1 MMHLATVGSMSCAG
15 SGAAAIA
22 DRMIAAVAPLNSR
35 TTQRRSLPRA
45 EAMRTGAPMMRH
57 EFDLVLAAMLILGIC
72 ALLSLSTILVRSAG
86 TTDGGGRAIADTTLA
101 DLRGTVP

>member
-1 MMHLATVGSMSCAG
+1 
-15 SGAAAIA
+15 
-22 DRMIAAVAPLNSR
+22 
-35 TTQRRSLPRA
+35 
-45 EAMRTGAPMMRH
+45 MMRR

-86 TTDGGGRAIADTTLA
+86 TTDRDGRAIADTTLA